1 MFEVLEKQRN
11 ETARQYAIRVLRH
24 NILYLNLKPGQ
35 PISESEIGE
44 LLGLSRTPI
53 REAFKD
59 LEKTHIIEVLPQKG
73 TFVASIDF
81 DLVHDALFLRL
92 TLEKAILAEACS
104 NMSGRHMALL
114 EENLLLSRYHVERN
128 DMKKWF
134 ALDNAFHRLL
144 FQGCGKGRIYD
155 YMESMLIHFDRIRIL
170 GLEAKKMQVAFGQH
184 LDLWKL
190 IKSRDVEKAIPAME
204 NHLSSCM
211 IDKPFIENLQSRYS
225 WVGEAITL

>member
-1 MFEVLEKQRN
+1 MLEVLEKQRS
-11 ETARQYAIRVLRH
+11 ETSRQYAIRVLRH

-44 LLGLSRTPI
+44 LLGMSRTPI

-59 LEKTHIIEVLPQKG
+59 LEKTHIIEVMPQKG

-81 DLVHDALFLRL
+81 DLVHEAMFLRL

-104 NMSGRHMALL
+104 KMSEEYMALL

-128 DMKKWF
+128 DIKKWF
-134 ALDNAFHRLL
+134 ALDNAFHKLL

-155 YMESMLIHFDRIRIL
+155 YMEGMLIHFDRIRIL
-170 GLEAKKMQVAFGQH
+170 GLEAKKMHVAFGQH
-184 LDLWKL
+184 LALL
-190 IKSRDVEKAIPAME
+190 EIIKNRDVEKAIPALE
-204 NHLSSCM
+204 DHLSFCM